1 MPVVGFER
9 HVITDE
15 LQRLAQRISDNI
27 ERNGQRAS
35 GKTQA
40 SIEVVDDGDAIALLG
55 RKAFGTLERG
65 VPPLGDK
72 IRLRSF
78 AGILYRWAH
87 DKGIA
92 FEDDRERWSFAFAV
106 AKKIKKDGSLL
117 FQEKGRADVYSN
129 EIPSAIEN
137 IARRLGEEMKLQIES
152 IPLNN
157 DINNRQV

>member
-40 SIEVVDDGDAIALLG
+40 SLEVVDDGDAVALLG

-87 DKGIA
+87 DKGIS

-106 AKKIKKDGSLL
+106 AKKIKKDGTQL
-117 FQEKGRADVYSN
+117 FRDKGRTDVYSN
-129 EIPSAIEN
+129 EIPKTINN
-137 IARRLGEEMKLQIES
+137 IARKLADEVVLRIES
-152 IPLNN
+152 IKLNTK
-157 DINNRQV
+157 